1 MEALLLVQSHRAQGG
16 TDGPSTRSEDR
27 SCEQQLGILPNALRE
42 QWRKG
47 ARAPVPSQEVGY
59 ALDTSFWLIAVTSV
73 PYPFRSQMAKVEH
86 GEVPRIILPR
96 TPVNSG
102 PGMFSRRDA
111 RLRGARF
118 YRVGA

>member
-86 GEVPRIILPR
+86 GEVPRIIQPDEKLLRAPL
-96 TPVNSG
+96 S
-102 PGMFSRRDA
+102 SRMRGYKR
-111 RLRGARF
+111 RLCSVLVLF
-118 YRVGA
+118 